1 MAALSMGILPQVVY
15 KKTLISSHNLIP
27 GFWKFF
33 TLYNVPYFGGII
45 MKALDLFLRKLADAE
60 NMGDY
65 IPLSEEVGAKILE
78 FIKTKEGIKDS
89 DFHEF
94 VESLQIEPP
103 QAETF
108 VYRTL
113 QKFLTSK

>member
-1 MAALSMGILPQVVY
+1 MSKL
-15 KKTLISSHNLIP
+15 N
-27 GFWKFF
+27 
-33 TLYNVPYFGGII
+33 
-45 MKALDLFLRKLADAE
+45 DLLRKLADAE
-60 NMGDY
+60 NMGPYVEPD
-65 IPLSEEVGAKILE
+65 SETQKKILE
-78 FIKTKEGIKDS
+78 FISNNASITDS

-113 QKFLTSK
+113 QKYLTQK